1 MEDWLERRLKVVL
14 ADSRFFFLKE
24 DDLFNLAGDQIAMG
38 VTFI

>member
-14 ADSRFFFLKE
+14 ADSRLIFLKE
-24 DDLFNLAGDQIAMG
+24 DDLLSLAEDQIAMG